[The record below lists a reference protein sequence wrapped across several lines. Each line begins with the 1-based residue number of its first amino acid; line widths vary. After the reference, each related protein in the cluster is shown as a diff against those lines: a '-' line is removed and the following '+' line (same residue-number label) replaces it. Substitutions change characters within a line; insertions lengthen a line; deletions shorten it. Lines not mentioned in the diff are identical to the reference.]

1 MAAAMVCALHGK
13 RPPTTQQPRAQA
25 EAVGTELEGLG
36 GASPEALLQALR
48 ATRSQQRKR
57 KKMRGKAN
65 RAAREAAAM
74 NVDDGQA
81 SPQPVPDIV
90 PTSAGDDQ
98 EPGDGGAGLQLANAL
113 ELQDMEDDRV
123 AQESAAAAAA
133 AATTPELASC
143 SFAVGQDVVM
153 NDGEYES
160 MRGIVI
166 AVEGDRLHIG
176 FSREQQEWY
185 DLPESVWAR
194 AASVTLLPP
203 DAGKKKPKTRKQR

>member
-1 MAAAMVCALHGK
+1 MTACSDGPPLLAAAVRAAILAKAPRRTVSSMAAAMVCALHGK

-113 ELQDMEDDRV
+113 ELQDME
-123 AQESAAAAAA
+123 
-133 AATTPELASC
+133 
-143 SFAVGQDVVM
+143 
-153 NDGEYES
+153 
-160 MRGIVI
+160 
-166 AVEGDRLHIG
+166 AVEQFGGSIR
-176 FSREQQEWY
+176 
-185 DLPESVWAR
+185 
-194 AASVTLLPP
+194 
-203 DAGKKKPKTRKQR
+203 